1 MAQLQSHRQV
11 RRLSLGGGLAVGVLL
26 VGGALPAAQAGIVPL
41 ELKCRV
47 LAGSDHGGLV
57 YAWNHAYQ
65 EEQWGFGFSRAE
77 ISCSSAFNGD
87 ASIVTWAESTGL
99 FGGFGQIVAP
109 AELTIGTN
117 AEYPPGTPLL
127 LEARL
132 EDTQE
137 AMPYAGG
144 EFRLARGSEYLIDAH
159 GEFPPGPSLPPPETF
174 YVIVY
179 AGEILDPYMYLHS
192 SHVHGE
198 IDVYF
203 RALPLP
209 EPSTLA
215 LWVALMATRARRR

>member
-1 MAQLQSHRQV
+1 MSQLQSHRQV
-11 RRLSLGGGLAVGVLL
+11 KHLSHGGGLAAAVLL
-26 VGGALPAAQAGIVPL
+26 VGGALPAAHAGIVPV

-77 ISCSSAFNGD
+77 ITCSSDFNGD

-109 AELTIGTN
+109 AELTIGTS
-117 AEYPPGTPLL
+117 AEYPGGTPLL

-132 EDTQE
+132 EDTQQ
-137 AMPYAGG
+137 AMPYASGR
-144 EFRLARGSEYLIDAH
+144 FRLRRGSEYLINV
-159 GEFPPGPSLPPPETF
+159 GGGPPPLPSLPPPQTF
-174 YVIVY
+174 YVTVY
-179 AGEILDPYMYLHS
+179 AGEILSPEVFLSS

-209 EPSTLA
+209 EPSTLV
-215 LWVALMATRARRR
+215 LWIALMAARARRR